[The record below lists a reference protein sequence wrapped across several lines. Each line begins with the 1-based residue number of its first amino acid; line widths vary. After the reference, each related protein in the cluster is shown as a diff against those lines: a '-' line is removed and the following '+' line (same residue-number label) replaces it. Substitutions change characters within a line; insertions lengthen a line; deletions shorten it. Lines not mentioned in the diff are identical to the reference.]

1 MQEPMIFANMPG
13 NMVDSQRRTISR
25 LRTRLFLALLPI
37 ITLALIVTSIFWL
50 HWASQRGIVLGYPAP
65 EVHIT
70 SSRPGT
76 VLLNQSVQFSAS
88 GSGRDVSYVWNFG
101 DGSYGYG
108 QKVSHSYQRLS
119 GSQNNYMY
127 TVTITVRDAIGQ
139 ASYDSTSLRVMP
151 PPPTASFTY
160 TPAGYYYYVT
170 FDASA
175 SSADQ
180 STSIVS
186 YHWDFGDGSSDTVSY
201 PQYSRYY
208 SSAGT
213 YTVTLTVT
221 DATSQTSQPASI
233 TIVVQ

>member
-1 MQEPMIFANMPG
+1 MQGPTIFANIPG
-13 NMVDSQRRTISR
+13 NRVDSRRSTISR

-37 ITLALIVTSIFWL
+37 VTLALIATSIFWL
-50 HWASQRGIVLGYPAP
+50 HWASQRGIALGYPAP

-70 SSRPGT
+70 SSTPGT

-88 GSGRDVSYVWNFG
+88 GSGRDASFVWDFG
-101 DGSYGYG
+101 DGSYSYG
-108 QKVSHSYQRLS
+108 QDVSHSYQRLA

-127 TVTITVRDAIGQ
+127 TVTVTIRDAIGQ
-139 ASYDSTSLRVMP
+139 VSYYSTSLRVMP

-160 TPAGYYYYVT
+160 TPGYYYVS

-175 SSADQ
+175 SSADP

-186 YHWDFGDGSSDTVSY
+186 YHWDFGDGYSDTPSY

-208 SSAGT
+208 TSAGT

-221 DATSQTSQPASI
+221 DATGQTSQPASVP
-233 TIVVQ
+233 IVLQ